1 MGFVFV
7 HPQEH
12 KLFKIPTVLSKY
24 AVTEDRW
31 DQQQLITAILKKYDT
46 SNLKIGKRYSVNTIS
61 NKSGQQAVL
70 KTTFWKEDTGEIYFN
85 TEMQKPTV
93 YIKNPIR
100 SHLKQR
106 RQASTLWDR
115 ANFRLSTKGERRRV
129 RS

>member
-1 MGFVFV
+1 MFV
-7 HPQEH
+7 HPQAH

-70 KTTFWKEDTGEIYFN
+70 KTTRFG
-85 TEMQKPTV
+85 TERIFAFQP
-93 YIKNPIR
+93 R
-100 SHLKQR
+100 G
-106 RQASTLWDR
+106 
-115 ANFRLSTKGERRRV
+115 KGEGFARDHNAYLKLV
-129 RS
+129 